1 MIGIVLGGVIT
12 TFLGWEYIFFINIPI
27 GIAAVVMGI
36 IHLKDVERV
45 KTSLDL
51 GGMGLLAVSL
61 LLLSFGGVDFASQG
75 LTHFNLAMVIIGGLM
90 VPVFVS
96 YERRSQRPML
106 DLRAFDDKVLRYSI
120 LAAFFMALG
129 YLSVVFLIIMY
140 LQGVRGLSPLDASIL
155 LIPGYVVGSILS
167 PLMGKLSDRYG
178 ARIIA
183 STGIVILG
191 FAVLIYLTLGLNTPM
206 YIVLVASA
214 ISGIGTSFFYP
225 ANNSAV
231 MASAHTGSYGSI
243 SGLLRT
249 LQNIGILGSFVVAIS
264 VASAS
269 IPRSDAFEVFIGTT
283 NLAGGISKEFITGMD
298 SALWVSLV
306 MLAIAG
312 IMSIVRGKEV
322 RIQE

>member
-27 GIAAVVMGI
+27 GIAAVILGI
-36 IHLKDVERV
+36 FYLKDVEQV

-51 GGMGLLAVSL
+51 VGMSLLAGSL
-61 LLLSFGGVDFASQG
+61 SLLSFGAVDYAGQG
-75 LTHFNLAMVIIGGLM
+75 LNLFNLVLM
-90 VPVFVS
+90 ILGAITVPLFIF
-96 YERRSQRPML
+96 YELRSKSPML
-106 DLRAFDDKVLRYSI
+106 DLRTFSDRVLKYSI
-120 LAAFFMALG
+120 LAAFFMSLG

-140 LQGVRGLSPLDASIL
+140 LQGVRGLSPLDASLL

-183 STGIVILG
+183 STGVVMLG
-191 FAVLIYLTLGLNTPM
+191 FAILVYLTLGRDTPI
-206 YIVLVASA
+206 YVVLIASA
-214 ISGIGTSFFYP
+214 ISGIGTSMFYP

-231 MASAHTGSYGSI
+231 MASARTGSYGSI

-249 LQNIGILGSFVVAIS
+249 LQNIGILGSFVMAIS

-269 IPRSDAFEVFIGTT
+269 IPRSDAFEIFIGTT
-283 NLAGGISKEFITGMD
+283 NLSGGLSKEFITGMD
-298 SALWVSLV
+298 SALWVSLIL
-306 MLAIAG
+306 LAISG
-312 IMSIVRGKEV
+312 VMSIIRGKESRV
-322 RIQE
+322 